1 LKKLVEKCSFDYP
14 GKIKSGDHMKM
25 NKEVQ
30 CKRLKENLIDITA
43 NKNNRTIITHE
54 DAHDLAL
61 LIDILQPRLSELRKK
76 LPQT

>member
-1 LKKLVEKCSFDYP
+1 
-14 GKIKSGDHMKM
+14 MKM

-30 CKRLKENLIDITA
+30 CKRLKENLIDINA
-43 NKNNRTIITHE
+43 HKKKRTITHE